1 MAKVEIS
8 YELIQKAAQHPDVR
22 DRLQDLA
29 NTVKANAE
37 RLAAA
42 EGVEM
47 TVTTKAGIRP
57 AGRPFVNVEAD
68 NADQEFG
75 SAVSGRYRIMGR
87 AGEGV

>member
-1 MAKVEIS
+1 MGKAEIS
-8 YELIQKAAQHPDVR
+8 YEFIQKAAQHPDVR
-22 DRLQDLA
+22 KRLQDLA
-29 NTVKANAE
+29 DKVKANAE

-42 EGVEM
+42 GGVEM
-47 TVTTKAGIRP
+47 NVTTKAGTRP
-57 AGRPFVNVEAD
+57 GGRPFVNVEAD